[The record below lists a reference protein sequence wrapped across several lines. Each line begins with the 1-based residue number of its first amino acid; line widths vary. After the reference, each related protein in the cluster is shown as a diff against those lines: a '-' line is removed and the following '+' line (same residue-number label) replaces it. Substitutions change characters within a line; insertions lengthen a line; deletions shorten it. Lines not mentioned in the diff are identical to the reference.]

1 VLVLVA
7 AAIVVL
13 ALVAQKDRE
22 GPDAKPLPAG
32 PLRALAAKADRTIGT
47 AVDADALRHEP
58 GYRTDVAGQFST
70 VTPENEMKWAVVE
83 PSRGDFHWGGADRI
97 VDFAR
102 GHDQQVRG
110 HTLVW
115 YSQNPGWLDDLPA
128 AELRR
133 ELKAHIGTEM
143 GRYKGRI
150 ADWDVVNEPIAD
162 DGSLRPGIWLD
173 KLGPS
178 YIADALR
185 WAHEADPHAR
195 LWINEIAAEG
205 IGPKS
210 DRLLKVVRSLKAE
223 GVPLDGVGFQGH
235 FTLHGVPPTFRENL
249 RRFTALGLKVAIT
262 ELDVALQMPASD
274 ARLRAQAGVYA
285 DAVGDCLAVDGC
297 TGATVWGFTD
307 RHSWIP
313 ATQPGRG
320 AATLLD
326 DQLRPKPAY
335 DAVAHALRQS
345 AR

>member
-1 VLVLVA
+1 
-7 AAIVVL
+7 
-13 ALVAQKDRE
+13 
-22 GPDAKPLPAG
+22 
-32 PLRALAAKADRTIGT
+32 
-47 AVDADALRHEP
+47 
-58 GYRTDVAGQFST
+58 
-70 VTPENEMKWAVVE
+70 VTPENAMKWAVVE
-83 PSRGDFHWGGADRI
+83 PARGELHWEGADRI
-97 VDFAR
+97 VAFAHD
-102 GHDQQVRG
+102 HDQQVRG

-115 YSQNPGWLDDLPA
+115 YSQNPDWLDALAP

-133 ELKAHIGTEM
+133 VLKAHIREEM
-143 GRYKGRI
+143 RRYRGRVD
-150 ADWDVVNEPIAD
+150 DWDVVNEPIAD

-210 DRLLKVVRSLKAE
+210 DRLLKVVRALRAD

-235 FTLHGVPPTFRENL
+235 FTLRGVPPTFRENL

-262 ELDVALQMPASD
+262 ELDVALQLPASD
-274 ARLRAQAGVYA
+274 ARLRAQAKVYA
-285 DAVGDCLAVDGC
+285 DAVGDCVAVEGC
-297 TGATVWGFTD
+297 TGITVWGFTD

-326 DQLRPKPAY
+326 DQLEPKPAY
-335 DAVAHALRQS
+335 DAAAGALRQS
-345 AR
+345 RR